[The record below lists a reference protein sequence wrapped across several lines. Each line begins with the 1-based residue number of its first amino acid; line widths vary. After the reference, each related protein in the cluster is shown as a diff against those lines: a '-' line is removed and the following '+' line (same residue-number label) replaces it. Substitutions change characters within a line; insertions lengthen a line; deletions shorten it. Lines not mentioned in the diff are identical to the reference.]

1 MVILPAR
8 SQAASTAARTMTA
21 SRTAWTGQPGLADGQ
36 IGIEQRAVRHEGE
49 RSPRTV
55 KPKAVAGD
63 RHLPVGRLEQ
73 ARDQP
78 QGGRREQRLH
88 RVDVSAYRLTLKA
101 ERGGSMGG
109 ELQGAGGYRVGDADR
124 NRTAEL
130 LKEAHAVGYLTLEEA
145 DERLGTALAART
157 RGELDRLVA
166 DLPPEWRASQE
177 RGQRPAG
184 PPPRQRSSL
193 PPEAAWL
200 VPLVV
205 VITGVILLAVL
216 TRGFWFFP
224 WPLLWIF
231 FFAFG
236 RRGRAGWRPPRW

>member
-1 MVILPAR
+1 
-8 SQAASTAARTMTA
+8 
-21 SRTAWTGQPGLADGQ
+21 
-36 IGIEQRAVRHEGE
+36 
-49 RSPRTV
+49 
-55 KPKAVAGD
+55 
-63 RHLPVGRLEQ
+63 
-73 ARDQP
+73 
-78 QGGRREQRLH
+78 
-88 RVDVSAYRLTLKA
+88 
-101 ERGGSMGG
+101 MGT

-124 NRTAEL
+124 NRTADL
-130 LKEAHAVGYLTLEEA
+130 LKEAHAAGYLTLEEA

-177 RGQRPAG
+177 RSQRPAE
-184 PPPRQRSSL
+184 PPPRQRPAL

-200 VPLVV
+200 VPLVM

>member
-1 MVILPAR
+1 M
-8 SQAASTAARTMTA
+8 
-21 SRTAWTGQPGLADGQ
+21 
-36 IGIEQRAVRHEGE
+36 
-49 RSPRTV
+49 
-55 KPKAVAGD
+55 
-63 RHLPVGRLEQ
+63 
-73 ARDQP
+73 
-78 QGGRREQRLH
+78 
-88 RVDVSAYRLTLKA
+88 
-101 ERGGSMGG
+101 GS

-124 NRTAEL
+124 NRTADL
-130 LKEAHAVGYLTLEEA
+130 LKEAHAAGYLTLEEA

-166 DLPPEWRASQE
+166 DLPP
-177 RGQRPAG
+177 AG
-184 PPPRQRSSL
+184 PPPRRRPAL

-216 TRGFWFFP
+216 TRGFLFFP